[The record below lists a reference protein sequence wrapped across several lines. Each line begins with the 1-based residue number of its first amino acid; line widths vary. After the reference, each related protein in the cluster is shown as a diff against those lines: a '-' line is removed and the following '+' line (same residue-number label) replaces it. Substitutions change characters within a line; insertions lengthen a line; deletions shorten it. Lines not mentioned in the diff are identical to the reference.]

1 MTGIRNCGG
10 QEDRAIGLDGRKG
23 IVEHE
28 NGEIV
33 EVDVCSNRGS
43 GSLDYHYQS
52 LLPQVA
58 HDRQRVDA
66 NNASAFCFSG
76 VGLRPQN

>member
-1 MTGIRNCGG
+1 MI
-10 QEDRAIGLDGRKG
+10 QEIKLTAYIKKYG
-23 IVEHE
+23 EHWADE
-28 NGEIV
+28 NSEIV

-66 NNASAFCFSG
+66 NNASAFC
-76 VGLRPQN
+76 RY